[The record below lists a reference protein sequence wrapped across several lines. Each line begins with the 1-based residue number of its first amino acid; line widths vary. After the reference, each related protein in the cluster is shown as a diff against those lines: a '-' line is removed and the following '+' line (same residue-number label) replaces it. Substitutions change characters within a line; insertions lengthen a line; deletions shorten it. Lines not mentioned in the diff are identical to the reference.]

1 MGKRF
6 AVVFGLA
13 SCLLAGCFDVEQS
26 LVLEKDL
33 SGKAGFNMGV
43 DLEPMMMFMLQFQ
56 REMQGKTGAPTAE
69 EIAQAKQEF
78 LSSRKSENDPQK
90 IAAQKA
96 ELEKSLPPGVKLLAS
111 DFKDE
116 GLKFGANF
124 QFGFDDVKKLGL
136 IRIPDEKQQEG
147 APPGP
152 ENPFDEPFAN
162 LQLVDEGETLLLTSR
177 TTNPIAE
184 QEQQMEG
191 MELSPDARKQM
202 EDAFKG
208 LRVAVKVEAPFEV
221 VETNATRRE
230 GKTLIWEYDMAAFQK
245 LAQEKKEPEGVRVR
259 YRK

>member
-1 MGKRF
+1 MSKRF

-33 SGKAGFNMGV
+33 SGKAGFDMGV

-56 REMQGKTGAPTAE
+56 REMQGKTGAPTAA

-96 ELEKSLPPGVKLLAS
+96 ELEKSLPAGVKLLAS

-124 QFGFDDVKKLGL
+124 LFGFDDVKKLGL
-136 IRIPDEKQQEG
+136 IQLPAEKQQEG
-147 APPGP
+147 APAP
-152 ENPFDEPFAN
+152 ENPFDQPFAN
-162 LQLVDEGETLLLTSR
+162 LQLVDEGDTLLLTSR
-177 TTNPIAE
+177 PTNPIAE

-191 MELSPDARKQM
+191 MEISPDARKQM
-202 EDAFKG
+202 EEAFKG
-208 LRVAVKVEAPFEV
+208 LRVAVKVQAPFEV

-230 GKTLIWEYDMAAFQK
+230 GKTLIWEYDMAAFEK
-245 LAQEKKEPEGVRVR
+245 MAKEKKEPEGVRVR